1 MEVIE
6 KINHLLEKEFNEK
19 EINKIWK
26 YINKLIEVKKE

>member
-6 KINHLLEKEFNEK
+6 KINHLLEKEFSEK